1 MSLLLGDLSLFI
13 EVKAFK
19 SSLSVIA
26 PSHLRISFSLSLGKD
41 TFQENSVYLP
51 PIWIVFLVKEFD
63 ISYKAHHLFVEARP
77 VRFCLQY

>member
-41 TFQENSVYLP
+41 TLSKKLC
-51 PIWIVFLVKEFD
+51 
-63 ISYKAHHLFVEARP
+63 ISSSDMDSFS
-77 VRFCLQY
+77 C